1 MALASFRSWIKLAT
15 GKCIADPTSGMR
27 LFSQKMIKRFAQ
39 DDFLN
44 LEPESISLLIKEGAK
59 VGEVQ
64 VEMRERQAG
73 ESYLNLSKS
82 VSYMLRACVFILFV
96 QWFR

>member
-1 MALASFRSWIKLAT
+1 
-15 GKCIADPTSGMR
+15 MR

-73 ESYLNLSKS
+73 GELPQPLKIRFLYASCLRIHSLRS
-82 VSYMLRACVFILFV
+82 VV
-96 QWFR
+96 